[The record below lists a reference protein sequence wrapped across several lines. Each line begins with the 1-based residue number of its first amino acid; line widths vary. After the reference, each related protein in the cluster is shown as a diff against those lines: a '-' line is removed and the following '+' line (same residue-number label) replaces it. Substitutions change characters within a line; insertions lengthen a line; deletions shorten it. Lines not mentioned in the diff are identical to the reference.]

1 MSTRGGTFTYSNPTS
16 RAIGDRRS
24 GTQLLRLV
32 FYLLARCNLP
42 LFSLSLH
49 LAGERTRL
57 TQHTVVDRLRQR
69 EKSEIEHSST
79 NVSTKNERVR
89 NGLFTCFLARDAP
102 RHNFRIGVWGEHGR
116 PVGYNSR
123 YSLLLDRGTPYCIG
137 PGPSTA
143 YCLPIC
149 ALWAAA
155 ILSVETGL
163 CCCHDNDFEAEFV
176 ALEAFSGPMTSGRA
190 RL

>member
-1 MSTRGGTFTYSNPTS
+1 MVALLRIPTQPPGRS
-16 RAIGDRRS
+16 AIGDQVLS
-24 GTQLLRLV
+24 CCDSCFISSQDATCLS
-32 FYLLARCNLP
+32 
-42 LFSLSLH
+42 SLSH
-49 LAGERTRL
+49 STWQVREPGSHSTP
-57 TQHTVVDRLRQR
+57 VVDRLRQR